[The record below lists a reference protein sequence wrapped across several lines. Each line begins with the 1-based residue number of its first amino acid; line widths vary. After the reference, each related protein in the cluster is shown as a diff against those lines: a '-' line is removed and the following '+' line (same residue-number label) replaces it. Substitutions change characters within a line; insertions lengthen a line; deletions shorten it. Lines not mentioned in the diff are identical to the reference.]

1 MGMEAMIEI
10 LPAPGWFKEAVCRG
24 LEPDIFFPIS
34 GRPNRVITTL
44 CGNCPVQQD
53 CLEYALEHDE
63 LEGIWGGL
71 GKKDRVRLRRIR
83 LGGFGDKRA
92 CVICGASYIAESY
105 KHRICSDACRAV
117 DKRLKI
123 AEKRRR

>member
-1 MGMEAMIEI
+1 MGIEAMIEI
-10 LPAPGWFKEAVCRG
+10 LPAPEWFKEARCRG
-24 LEPDIFFPIS
+24 LKPDMFFPTS
-34 GRPNRVITTL
+34 GRPNFSVTSL
-44 CGNCPVQQD
+44 CESCPVQQD
-53 CLEYALEHDE
+53 CLNYALEHDE

-92 CVICGASYIAESY
+92 CVICGASYTAESY
-105 KHRICSDACRAV
+105 KHKICSDKCRVV

-123 AEKRRR
+123 AESRKE